1 MWVNLVDNEKMG
13 EKKFGG
19 SHAQGAGTNDEK
31 GSLRS
36 VCGYKKSSSGRL
48 WTGTLYRYYSAM
60 RGDEGTRRHFGDAK
74 IIIYFSNC
82 K

>member
-1 MWVNLVDNEKMG
+1 MPQSYIRSGKINFPSVLFFVIGGKSSCKNLPFVPVTYNDLMWVNLVDNEKMG

-36 VCGYKKSSSGRL
+36 V
-48 WTGTLYRYYSAM
+48 
-60 RGDEGTRRHFGDAK
+60 
-74 IIIYFSNC
+74 
-82 K
+82 

>member
-19 SHAQGAGTNDEK
+19 SHAQGVGTNDEK

-36 VCGYKKSSSGRL
+36 V
-48 WTGTLYRYYSAM
+48 
-60 RGDEGTRRHFGDAK
+60 
-74 IIIYFSNC
+74 
-82 K
+82 